1 MTPCFL
7 ADCTVRDIKQVAAR
21 GLMVDS
27 PCPHI
32 ASHISVAKWAP
43 VNQTFLF
50 HNTILHRKT
59 VPTDPS
65 MVYVPCRHVTGH
77 MPIARGTRTHT
88 IIRFCTEASFP
99 HSETVTAC
107 AAEIDLACACSA
119 GHRLIAMRTHVL
131 ETLAF
136 LRPVAVFLLWSF
148 LFRSLLCSVLPSAL
162 LPPFEDV

>member
-7 ADCTVRDIKQVAAR
+7 ADCTVRGIKQVAAR

-107 AAEIDLACACSA
+107 AAVIDLACAYSA
-119 GHRLIAMRTHVL
+119 AWSQTDRNEDTRIGNSCLSPSGCCLPVVVVSVPFSSL
-131 ETLAF
+131 QCFAF
-136 LRPVAVFLLWSF
+136 GAS
-148 LFRSLLCSVLPSAL
+148 SSV
-162 LPPFEDV
+162 

>member
-1 MTPCFL
+1 MGTGKPNHFSFTTPSF
-7 ADCTVRDIKQVAAR
+7 TEK
-21 GLMVDS
+21 
-27 PCPHI
+27 
-32 ASHISVAKWAP
+32 
-43 VNQTFLF
+43 LF
-50 HNTILHRKT
+50 
-59 VPTDPS
+59 PQTDPS

-77 MPIARGTRTHT
+77 MPIARGTHI

-148 LFRSLLCSVLPSAL
+148 LFPSLLCSVLPSAL